1 MQWNRW
7 YSIKSY
13 VRSSLWIAPFVA
25 LLLYV
30 ITIRVLDLIES
41 RMVSEFL
48 WPWGSAGAQTILATI
63 VTLSLSFMVF
73 TFGSLLVA
81 IQVASGQLTPR
92 IIATALLRDNVIRTT
107 VGLFIFTLLF
117 SVGVL
122 GRLESR
128 APYLEVGIAGI
139 LGFCTIAAFLYLID
153 HSARL
158 LRPVSIIRRIG
169 DQGHDV
175 IEDVYPDPFD
185 GKDVHEAALRTL
197 KTPDRSIIHRGRSGI
212 ILAVNLKAL
221 MKEAKES
228 GVVIELIHRVGNYVG
243 SGEPLF
249 HLYGNAAKV
258 DENRLIQN
266 VAFGPERTIE
276 QDSTFAFRIIVD
288 IGTKALSKAIND
300 PTTAVLSID
309 ELQDLL
315 RKVGTRR
322 LHGDEVVDASG
333 QLRLIL
339 QTPDWDD
346 FVQLAIREIR
356 HCGAGNFQVARR
368 LRFMIESLVRIL
380 PKERHPA
387 LVAELTLLDAAIR
400 NLYPLPG
407 DLALASVPDPQGMG
421 AAS

>member
-25 LLLYV
+25 LVVYF
-30 ITIRVLDLIES
+30 IAIRILDLIES

-48 WPWGSAGAQTILATI
+48 WPWGSAGAQTILGTI

-117 SVGVL
+117 AVGVL
-122 GRLESR
+122 GRLEAR

-139 LGFCTIAAFLYLID
+139 LGFCSIAAFLYLID

-185 GKDVHEAALRTL
+185 GNDIHEATLRTL

-221 MKEAKES
+221 MNEAKKS
-228 GVVIELIHRVGNYVG
+228 
-243 SGEPLF
+243 
-249 HLYGNAAKV
+249 
-258 DENRLIQN
+258 DCCD
-266 VAFGPERTIE
+266 RT
-276 QDSTFAFRIIVD
+276 
-288 IGTKALSKAIND
+288 D
-300 PTTAVLSID
+300 PPG
-309 ELQDLL
+309 
-315 RKVGTRR
+315 R
-322 LHGDEVVDASG
+322 
-333 QLRLIL
+333 QL
-339 QTPDWDD
+339 
-346 FVQLAIREIR
+346 
-356 HCGAGNFQVARR
+356 RR
-368 LRFMIESLVRIL
+368 LR
-380 PKERHPA
+380 
-387 LVAELTLLDAAIR
+387 
-400 NLYPLPG
+400 
-407 DLALASVPDPQGMG
+407 
-421 AAS
+421 

>member
-1 MQWNRW
+1 
-7 YSIKSY
+7 
-13 VRSSLWIAPFVA
+13 
-25 LLLYV
+25 
-30 ITIRVLDLIES
+30 
-41 RMVSEFL
+41 MVSEFL
-48 WPWGSAGAQTILATI
+48 WPWGSAGAQTILGTI

-117 SVGVL
+117 AVGVL

-139 LGFCTIAAFLYLID
+139 LGFGSIAAFLYLID

-185 GKDVHEAALRTL
+185 GNDIYEVTLRTL

-221 MKEAKES
+221 MNEAKKS
-228 GVVIELIHRVGNYVG
+228 AVVIELIHRVGNYVG

-249 HLYGNAAKV
+249 HLYGNAAKI
-258 DENRLIQN
+258 DENRLIEN

-300 PTTAVLSID
+300 PTTAVLALD

-322 LHGDEVVDASG
+322 LHGDELVDESG

-356 HCGAGNFQVARR
+356 SYGAGNFQVARR

-380 PKERHPA
+380 PEKRHPA

-400 NLYPLPG
+400 DLYPLPG

>member
-25 LLLYV
+25 LVLYF

-122 GRLESR
+122 GRLEAK

-175 IEDVYPDPFD
+175 IEDVYPEPFD
-185 GKDVHEAALRTL
+185 GKDIHEATLRTL
-197 KTPDRSIIHRGRSGI
+197 QDPGSLDHPPRQIGDHFGGQPESTHERGEGVRGCDRT
-212 ILAVNLKAL
+212 
-221 MKEAKES
+221 
-228 GVVIELIHRVGNYVG
+228 
-243 SGEPLF
+243 
-249 HLYGNAAKV
+249 
-258 DENRLIQN
+258 
-266 VAFGPERTIE
+266 GP
-276 QDSTFAFRIIVD
+276 
-288 IGTKALSKAIND
+288 
-300 PTTAVLSID
+300 
-309 ELQDLL
+309 
-315 RKVGTRR
+315 
-322 LHGDEVVDASG
+322 
-333 QLRLIL
+333 
-339 QTPDWDD
+339 
-346 FVQLAIREIR
+346 
-356 HCGAGNFQVARR
+356 
-368 LRFMIESLVRIL
+368 
-380 PKERHPA
+380 
-387 LVAELTLLDAAIR
+387 
-400 NLYPLPG
+400 
-407 DLALASVPDPQGMG
+407 
-421 AAS
+421 